1 MKALIADDEKPVRDC
16 IQLLVDWSQYGISQV
31 FEAEDGREAMEV
43 IRRHGPMVVLMD
55 IMMPLTGG
63 LQLMDWIHSYASECR
78 VIAISGYTDYDYVR
92 QIFIQGGID
101 YIRKPIQPQKLYD
114 ALAKAVKELKDGMG
128 EEELAGEAGVF
139 EQIREYIDT
148 HYQEE
153 LSLKSWNRLR
163 PTPTGKGAVE
173 KGCRTTQQNVVRHPC
188 SRDDNEQRS
197 SLLWGI

>member
-31 FEAEDGREAMEV
+31 FEAEDGREAIQV
-43 IRRHGPMVVLMD
+43 IRGQGPMIVLMD

-63 LQLMDWIHSYASECR
+63 LQLMEWIHSYASECR

-114 ALAKAVKELKDGMG
+114 ALAKASAELKNS
-128 EEELAGEAGVF
+128 
-139 EQIREYIDT
+139 IR
-148 HYQEE
+148 
-153 LSLKSWNRLR
+153 
-163 PTPTGKGAVE
+163 
-173 KGCRTTQQNVVRHPC
+173 VVSETR
-188 SRDDNEQRS
+188 
-197 SLLWGI
+197 